1 MTGNVMVS
9 DPDPRETG
17 WSAPG
22 PVWGGDAPVPQGRET
37 LETGDRHTLPIEEG
51 LGSPERQLDIRCW
64 KTTVFPSE
72 GYSWN
77 GWTRRWQRHL
87 SVETGEEIDRRIDDE
102 YVLLQEPDS
111 FEAGSLWA
119 AWEHL
124 SQCATCR
131 QLNRVTKAEVSA
143 ALAQLRAEW
152 ERVNQ

>member
-1 MTGNVMVS
+1 MIEKVMA
-9 DPDPRETG
+9 DPDPGETG

-22 PVWGGDAPVPQGRET
+22 PVWGETAPGLRGRET
-37 LETGDRHTLPIEEG
+37 PQKGGENALPIEEG
-51 LGSPERQLDIRCW
+51 LGFPRQLDISCW
-64 KTTVFPSE
+64 TTTIFPSE
-72 GYSWN
+72 GHSWN
-77 GWTRRWQRHL
+77 GWTRKWRHL
-87 SVETGEEIDRRIDDE
+87 SVEAGEEIDRRIDDE

-111 FEAGSLWA
+111 FESGSLWA

-152 ERVNQ
+152 EKVNQ